1 MQNKEEKFCFPIYKN
16 GITEHMQEI
25 QDLILSGKRIQ
36 IELDRKNGILRIFE
50 LNLKRYELGGSK

>member
-1 MQNKEEKFCFPIYKN
+1 MQTKEEKFCFPIYKN

-25 QDLILSGKRIQ
+25 QEIILSGKRIQ

-50 LNLKRYELGGSK
+50 LHLKRYELKK